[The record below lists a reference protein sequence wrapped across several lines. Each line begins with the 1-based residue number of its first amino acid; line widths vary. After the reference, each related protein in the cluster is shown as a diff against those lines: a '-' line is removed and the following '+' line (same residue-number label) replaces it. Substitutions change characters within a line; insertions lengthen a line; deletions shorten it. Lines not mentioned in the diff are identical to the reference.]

1 VQITT
6 KGRSL
11 LQEYASVQNT
21 KSQAGFETFA
31 KQLALAIASVL
42 RNNLD
47 LVEELAGAI
56 EPNHQIQMLRDET
69 LRGLT
74 YLAQMSRIPDEE
86 LFKICLDFWHFFSGD
101 VMTKQ
106 QRQAQSLHFG
116 AMAIPGLN
124 LAGVQHQ
131 TAPSLLHAHVYPEV
145 LREVKNILFDHMAK
159 PKEVLLSID
168 DNGEV
173 EEEYIVDTENIALY
187 ETMRETLI
195 FLSNAN
201 TEEMI
206 QIVNLRLE

>member
-1 VQITT
+1 MQITT

-101 VMTKQ
+101 VMTK
-106 QRQAQSLHFG
+106 
-116 AMAIPGLN
+116 
-124 LAGVQHQ
+124 
-131 TAPSLLHAHVYPEV
+131 
-145 LREVKNILFDHMAK
+145 
-159 PKEVLLSID
+159 
-168 DNGEV
+168 
-173 EEEYIVDTENIALY
+173 
-187 ETMRETLI
+187 
-195 FLSNAN
+195 
-201 TEEMI
+201 
-206 QIVNLRLE
+206 